1 MPDTSDKAL
10 RADYEASLRM
20 AGIVVPADRD
30 QAMFD
35 AFKMTR
41 EMMDALHR
49 PWRYDEEPAHIQRP
63 VAPEGSGR

>member
-1 MPDTSDKAL
+1 MAAAKSEQEL

-30 QAMFD
+30 AAMFD

-41 EMMDALHR
+41 QMMDELRR
-49 PWRYDEEPAHIQRP
+49 PWRYDEEPAFVHRP
-63 VAPEGSGR
+63 GAPGR

>member
-1 MPDTSDKAL
+1 VKSEQDL

-35 AFKMTR
+35 AFKVVR
-41 EMMDALHR
+41 QMMAELNR
-49 PWRYDEEPAHIQRP
+49 PWRYDEEPTFIQRP
-63 VAPEGSGR
+63 VAPTGGMR

>member
-1 MPDTSDKAL
+1 MKSDHDL

-35 AFKMTR
+35 AFKIVR
-41 EMMDALHR
+41 EMMDELHR
-49 PWRYDEEPAHIQRP
+49 PWRYDEEPAFIQRP
-63 VAPEGSGR
+63 LPPTTGATR

>member
-1 MPDTSDKAL
+1 MKSEQDL

-35 AFKMTR
+35 AFKVVR
-41 EMMDALHR
+41 QMMADLNR
-49 PWRYDEEPAHIQRP
+49 PWRYDEEPAFIHRP
-63 VAPEGSGR
+63 LPPTGDAR

>member
-1 MPDTSDKAL
+1 MPDTSDESP

-20 AGIVVPADRD
+20 AGIVVPAERD

-41 EMMDALHR
+41 EMMQALHR
-49 PWRYDEEPAHIQRP
+49 PWRYDEEPAFIQRP
-63 VAPEGSGR
+63 AAPEGSGR

>member
-1 MPDTSDKAL
+1 MRSEQDL

-35 AFKMTR
+35 AFKVVR
-41 EMMDALHR
+41 GMMDELNR
-49 PWRYDEEPAHIQRP
+49 PWRYDEEPTFIQRP
-63 VAPEGSGR
+63 VAPERGGR

>member
-1 MPDTSDKAL
+1 MSDSGNNP

-35 AFKMTR
+35 AFTVVR
-41 EMMDALHR
+41 QMMAELHR
-49 PWRYDEEPAHIQRP
+49 PWRYEEEPAFIQRP
-63 VAPEGSGR
+63 VAPEGDGR

>member
-1 MPDTSDKAL
+1 VKSEQDL

-35 AFKMTR
+35 AFKVVR
-41 EMMDALHR
+41 AMMGELHR
-49 PWRYDEEPAHIQRP
+49 PWRYDEEPAFIHRP
-63 VAPEGSGR
+63 LPPAGGAR

>member
-1 MPDTSDKAL
+1 MNIEQDQ

-35 AFKMTR
+35 AFKVVR
-41 EMMDALHR
+41 QMMAELNR
-49 PWRYDEEPAHIQRP
+49 PWRYDEEPAFIQRP
-63 VAPEGSGR
+63 VAPKGTGR

>member
-1 MPDTSDKAL
+1 MPDNRNEAL

-35 AFKMTR
+35 AFKLAR

>member
-1 MPDTSDKAL
+1 MNSEHDL

-35 AFKMTR
+35 AFR
-41 EMMDALHR
+41 IVRQMMAELNR
-49 PWRYDEEPAHIQRP
+49 PWRYDEEPAFIQRP
-63 VAPEGSGR
+63 VAPAGGTR

>member
-1 MPDTSDKAL
+1 MPDTSDEDL
-10 RADYEASLRM
+10 RADYQASLRM

-35 AFKMTR
+35 AFKMAR
-41 EMMDALHR
+41 EMMAALHR

-63 VAPEGSGR
+63 VAPDGSGR